1 MKQKK
6 GQEYLI
12 FSSQTSAMMTFN
24 NIEITI
30 ATTSYQLKVEFMHVS
45 KTTINSYP
53 REDPISHYK
62 NRHQENRP
70 QQSFAL

>member
-1 MKQKK
+1 
-6 GQEYLI
+6 
-12 FSSQTSAMMTFN
+12 MTFN